1 MGAARAL
8 TTIVHIQSGDFPV
21 AIEPTHRVERVPL
34 RTVWPREQQDFS
46 RWLVENIDFL
56 NEQLPFDVDPES
68 LRPEQ
73 AAGDFWVDVVGD
85 ATDPDSAEPI
95 KVVIENQLGQTD
107 HDHLGK
113 VLTYVA
119 AFDAKAAIWI
129 SARARPEHA
138 KAVQWLNDES
148 TIDAWLFG
156 VEVIRIAG
164 SPEAPLLTQIV
175 GPSELSRKAKVD
187 KRASELDRS
196 ERGGFWAVVLPRV
209 AEACRHL
216 GVWQGKRV
224 SASAQVWH
232 RVPDSPGRI
241 GWEIWVSQHGS
252 WICIRVDAESQEEAN
267 HYFDQLQRE
276 KEAVEAEFGGPL
288 MWDPLEAYQ
297 TSRIRWDNPRSGGF
311 RDDSELWPAVGDDL
325 ADAMSRLVA
334 ATKGRVA
341 ALVPYEVVE
350 LEASVEASPSVSAE
364 VAVD

>member
-1 MGAARAL
+1 
-8 TTIVHIQSGDFPV
+8 V

-34 RTVWPREQQDFS
+34 RNVWPREQQDFS

-68 LRPEQ
+68 LLPEQ

-85 ATDPDSAEPI
+85 ATDPDSSEPI

-119 AFDAKAAIWI
+119 AFDAKAAIWV

-175 GPSELSRKAKVD
+175 GPSRLSKRAKAE
-187 KRASELDRS
+187 KRASQADRA
-196 ERGGFWAVVLPRV
+196 EKEAFWSVVLPKV
-209 AEACRHL
+209 AVACQSL
-216 GVWQGKRV
+216 GVWQARRATASVYVSQTVPHSTGKV
-224 SASAQVWH
+224 F
-232 RVPDSPGRI
+232 
-241 GWEIWVSQHGS
+241 WEIWVTHHGS
-252 WICIRVDAESQEEAN
+252 WICLRTKGDSQEEAS
-267 HYFDQLQRE
+267 HYFDQLHAERD
-276 KEAVEAEFGGPL
+276 AIEAEFGGSL
-288 MWDPLEAYQ
+288 VWDPLEAYLA
-297 TSRIRWDNPRSGGF
+297 SLIRWDNPHAGGF
-311 RDDSELWPAVGDDL
+311 RDDSELWPAASDAL

-334 ATKGRVA
+334 ATRDRVT
-341 ALVPYEVVE
+341 ALVPYEEVE
-350 LEASVEASPSVSAE
+350 LGAAVEVSGSVSAE
-364 VAVD
+364 VTVD